1 MDFRIKGETFTIEA
15 LLGDPE
21 MASRYR
27 DCSMAICRL
36 APQDYHRFHA
46 PVDGLLDAVHSIP
59 GAYFTVNP
67 MAVRGPL
74 DVLAENVRRVYTI
87 THTPFGT
94 VTVVAI
100 GALMV
105 GSIVTTAEPGRHV
118 RRMDEIGYFA
128 FGGSTVI
135 VLFPAGSV
143 RFDDD
148 LQANSRIPIETLVFM
163 GNSLGRCL

>member
-1 MDFRIKGETFTIEA
+1 
-15 LLGDPE
+15 
-21 MASRYR
+21 MASYYR

-36 APQDYHRFHA
+36 APQDYHRFHV
-46 PVDGLLDAVHSIP
+46 PVDGLLDTVHSIP

-67 MAVRGPL
+67 MAVRGPI
-74 DVLAENVRRVYTI
+74 DVLTENVRHVYTI
-87 THTPFGT
+87 THTPFGI

-105 GSIVTTAEPGRHV
+105 GSIITTAKSGTHV

-143 RFDDD
+143 CFDED
-148 LQANSRIPIETLVFM
+148 LQTNSRVPIETLVFM
-163 GNSLGRCL
+163 GNSLGCRMQPTSLANS